1 MIQSESIVKRI
12 IALKLKFNIDDVKLE
27 HVLTDN
33 LGADSLDMLEIRLA
47 IEEAFNIS
55 IQDNEISSM
64 RSVDKICELVNR
76 KLAIN
81 NRE

>member
-1 MIQSESIVKRI
+1 MIQSEPIVKRI